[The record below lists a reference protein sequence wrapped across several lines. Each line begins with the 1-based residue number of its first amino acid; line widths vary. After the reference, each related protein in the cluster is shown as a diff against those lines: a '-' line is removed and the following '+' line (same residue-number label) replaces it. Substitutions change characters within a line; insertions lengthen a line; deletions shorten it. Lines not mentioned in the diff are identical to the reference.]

1 MVAILSIQERNILY
15 FDKPGFQNTKPVI
28 EAVKKRLEIEDLKYV
43 IVPVTTGRTAE
54 QFIRE
59 LGKTVQIVTIS
70 EVEVALACQR
80 MAETDKGTLRKLI
93 SKRLKRKSG
102 KLDKSFRDIID
113 IAFLPF
119 CKEAWN
125 VAKEILYA
133 FSQGMKVAIEVSL
146 AAVEIKKVEPYTRV
160 ISVGGTGEGAD
171 TAVVVRLAPQKG
183 AFGKDPNKR
192 LVVQEILAIPINKW

>member
-1 MVAILSIQERNILY
+1 MSVQKRNIIY
-15 FDKPGFQNTKPVI
+15 FDKPGFKNTNSVI
-28 EAVKKRLEIEDLKYV
+28 EAVKKRLKSGDLKYV

-59 LGKTVQIVTIS
+59 LGKTVRIVTIS
-70 EVEVALACQR
+70 EVEVAHACEKI
-80 MAETDKGTLRKLI
+80 AETDQGILGKLI
-93 SKRLKRKSG
+93 SKRLKKKSG
-102 KLDKSFRDIID
+102 KMDKSFRDVVD
-113 IAFLPF
+113 ITFLPF

-146 AAVEIKKVEPYTRV
+146 AAVEIKKAEPYTRV

-171 TAVVVRLAPQKG
+171 TAIVVRLAPQKE

-192 LVVQEILAIPINKW
+192 LVVEEILAIPINKW

>member
-1 MVAILSIQERNILY
+1 VVILSVQERNILY
-15 FDKPGFQNTKPVI
+15 FDKPGFQNTNPVI
-28 EAVKKRLEIEDLKYV
+28 EAVKKRLESGDLKQV

-59 LGKTVQIVTIS
+59 LGKKVRIVTIS
-70 EVEVALACQR
+70 EVEVAHACKR
-80 MAETDKGTLRKLI
+80 IAETDQGMLGKLI

-102 KLDKSFRDIID
+102 KMDKSFRDVVD
-113 IAFLPF
+113 ITFLPF

-160 ISVGGTGEGAD
+160 IAVGGTGEGAD
-171 TAVVVRLAPQKG
+171 TAIVVRLAPQKD
-183 AFGKDPNKR
+183 AFGKDPDKR
-192 LVVQEILAIPINKW
+192 LTVEEILAIPINKW

>member
-1 MVAILSIQERNILY
+1 VVILSVQERNILY
-15 FDKPGFQNTKPVI
+15 FDKPGFQNTNPVI
-28 EAVKKRLEIEDLKYV
+28 EAVKKRLKSGDLKYV
-43 IVPVTTGRTAE
+43 IVPVTTGRTAD

-59 LGKTVQIVTIS
+59 LGKKVRVVTIS
-70 EVEVALACQR
+70 EVEVAYACER
-80 MAETDKGTLRKLI
+80 IAETDQGMLGKLI
-93 SKRLKRKSG
+93 SKRLKKKSG
-102 KLDKSFRDIID
+102 KMDKSFRDIVD
-113 IAFLPF
+113 ITFLPF

-171 TAVVVRLAPQKG
+171 TAIVVRLAPQKD

-192 LVVQEILAIPINKW
+192 LAVEEILAIPTNKW

>member
-1 MVAILSIQERNILY
+1 MSVQERNILY
-15 FDKPGFQNTKPVI
+15 FDKPGFQNTNPVI
-28 EAVKKRLEIEDLKYV
+28 EAVKKRLESGDLKQV

-59 LGKTVQIVTIS
+59 LGKEVRIVTIS
-70 EVEVALACQR
+70 EVEVAHACKR
-80 MAETDKGTLRKLI
+80 MAETDEGMLGKLI
-93 SKRLKRKSG
+93 SKRLKKRSG
-102 KLDKSFRDIID
+102 KMDKSFRDVVD
-113 IAFLPF
+113 ITFLPF

-160 ISVGGTGEGAD
+160 IAVGGTGEGAD
-171 TAVVVRLAPQKG
+171 TAIVVRLALQKD
-183 AFGKDPNKR
+183 AFGKDPDKR
-192 LVVQEILAIPINKW
+192 LSVEEILAIPINKW

>member
-1 MVAILSIQERNILY
+1 VVILSVQERNILY
-15 FDKPGFQNTKPVI
+15 FDKPGFQNTNPVI
-28 EAVKKRLEIEDLKYV
+28 EAVKKRLKSGDLKYV

-59 LGKTVQIVTIS
+59 LGKKVRVVTIS
-70 EVEVALACQR
+70 EVEVAYACER
-80 MAETDKGTLRKLI
+80 IAETDQGMLGKLI
-93 SKRLKRKSG
+93 SKRLKKKSG
-102 KLDKSFRDIID
+102 KMDKSFRDIVD
-113 IAFLPF
+113 ITFLPF

-171 TAVVVRLAPQKG
+171 TAIVVRLAPQKD

-192 LVVQEILAIPINKW
+192 LAVEEILAIPTNKW

>member
-1 MVAILSIQERNILY
+1 MVILSVQERNILY
-15 FDKPGFQNTKPVI
+15 FDKPGFQNTNPVI
-28 EAVKKRLEIEDLKYV
+28 EAVKKRLKSGDLKYV

-59 LGKTVQIVTIS
+59 LGKKVRVVTIS
-70 EVEVALACQR
+70 EVEVAYACER
-80 MAETDKGTLRKLI
+80 IAETDQGMLGKLI
-93 SKRLKRKSG
+93 SKRLKKKSG
-102 KLDKSFRDIID
+102 KMDKSFRDIVD
-113 IAFLPF
+113 ITFLPF

-171 TAVVVRLAPQKG
+171 TAIVVRLAPQKD

-192 LVVQEILAIPINKW
+192 LAVEEILAIPTNKW